1 MTGGSFSGFGECVIN
16 TNEHTSGGGVVG
28 FDCVSHNT
36 NKHRSMALCKR
47 CCGIFL
53 CAVSGGRLSVA
64 GMSSAQGL
72 RGVGGCR
79 SADGSGSGSPI
90 RG

>member
-1 MTGGSFSGFGECVIN
+1 MTGGGCSGFGECVIN
-16 TNEHTSGGGVVG
+16 TDEHATGGGVAG

-53 CAVSGGRLSVA
+53 CAVSGGRLCVA
-64 GMSSAQGL
+64 GMASAQGL
-72 RGVGGCR
+72 RGVGGLR
-79 SADGSGSGSPI
+79 SVSGGGSGSPI